1 MVVKVNEK
9 SVAAEPMNVG
19 GARQRLLT
27 PERVDNI
34 DVLLDRLTL
43 AAGASTRFE
52 PSTKSLAWL
61 HLLAGEAK
69 LETLHSRDRLSA
81 PHSAVLP
88 PGFPAT
94 ISTDDGASL
103 LHVEIPDAGR
113 LDKGFSNTTP
123 LFTVINWTREPV
135 LKAKS
140 DGRMRIALVSPELC
154 QTAAIKI
161 QMVIY
166 PPGATASSYHHEGAA
181 SFMYILSGRGEAW
194 ANGQR
199 LPIQPGDVVYFS
211 ARERHHL
218 KAADD
223 SELRFLVFYAPGE
236 FKTIWADPSKASA
249 WISTERDINGYQTA
263 QDERERRA
271 FSDGLMP
278 GPL

>member
-19 GARQRLLT
+19 VARQRLLT
-27 PERVDNI
+27 PERVDNV

-43 AAGASTRFE
+43 AAGVSTRFE
-52 PSTKSLAWL
+52 PSAKSLAWL

-69 LETLHSRDRLSA
+69 LVETHYQQRLSDN
-81 PHSAVLP
+81 HSVFLP

-94 ISTDDGASL
+94 VSTDDGASL
-103 LHVEIPDAGR
+103 LYIEILDAGR

-123 LFTVINWTREPV
+123 LFTVVNWTRGLV
-135 LKAKS
+135 FKSKS
-140 DGRMRIALVSPELC
+140 DGRMRVALVSPELC

-166 PPGATASSYHHEGAA
+166 PPGSTASSYHHEGAV
-181 SFMYILSGRGEAW
+181 SFMYILGGRGEAW

-199 LPIQPGDVVYFS
+199 LPIQPGDVIYFR

-223 SELRFLVFYAPGE
+223 SELRFLVFYAPGQ

-249 WISTERDINGYQTA
+249 WISTERDINGYPTA
-263 QDERERRA
+263 QAERERRERKE
-271 FSDGLMP
+271 SLGW
-278 GPL
+278 

>member
-1 MVVKVNEK
+1 MVVKINEK
-9 SVAAEPMNVG
+9 SVAAQPMNVG
-19 GARQRLLT
+19 VARQRLLT
-27 PERVDNI
+27 PERVDNV

-43 AAGASTRFE
+43 AAGVSIRFE
-52 PSTKSLAWL
+52 RLAKSLAWL

-69 LETLHSRDRLSA
+69 LETLYRERLLDT
-81 PHSAVLP
+81 HSAFLP
-88 PGFPAT
+88 SGFPAT
-94 ISTDDGASL
+94 LSTDNGVSL
-103 LHVEIPDAGR
+103 LYAEIPDAER
-113 LDKGFSNTTP
+113 LDKSFSNTTP
-123 LFTVINWTREPV
+123 LFTVVNWTRELV
-135 LKAKS
+135 FKS
-140 DGRMRIALVSPELC
+140 KTDGRMRVALVGPELC

-166 PPGATASSYHHEGAA
+166 PAGSTASSYHHEGAA

-199 LPIQPGDVVYFS
+199 LPIQPGDVVYFR

-249 WISTERDINGYQTA
+249 WISTERDINGYPTA
-263 QDERERRA
+263 QAERERRA
-271 FSDGLMP
+271 GTQRTADF
-278 GPL
+278 

>member
-19 GARQRLLT
+19 VARQRLLT
-27 PERVDNI
+27 PERVANI

-52 PSTKSLAWL
+52 PSAKSLVWL

-69 LETLHSRDRLSA
+69 LETKYQQRLSDT
-81 PHSAVLP
+81 HSALLP
-88 PGFPAT
+88 PVFPGT
-94 ISTDDGASL
+94 ISTDDGTSL
-103 LHVEIPDAGR
+103 LYVEIPDAGR

-123 LFTVINWTREPV
+123 VFTVINWTREPV
-135 LKAKS
+135 FKAKS
-140 DGRMRIALVSPELC
+140 DGRMRVALVSPELC

-166 PPGATASSYHHEGAA
+166 PRGSTASSYHHEGAA

-199 LPIQPGDVVYFS
+199 LPIQPGDVVYFR

-223 SELRFLVFYAPGE
+223 SELRFLAFYAPGE

-249 WISTERDINGYQTA
+249 WISMNRDVSGNLTA
-263 QDERERRA
+263 QAERERTPW
-271 FSDGLMP
+271 S
-278 GPL
+278 

>member
-19 GARQRLLT
+19 VARQRLLT
-27 PERVDNI
+27 PARVDNV

-43 AAGASTRFE
+43 AAGVSTRFE
-52 PSTKSLAWL
+52 PSAKSLVWL
-61 HLLAGEAK
+61 HLLKGEAK
-69 LETLHSRDRLSA
+69 LEALYRERLSDT
-81 PHSAVLP
+81 HSAFLP

-94 ISTDDGASL
+94 ISTHDTASL
-103 LHVEIPDAGR
+103 LYVEIPDAGR

-135 LKAKS
+135 FKSKS
-140 DGRMRIALVSPELC
+140 DGRMRVALVSPELC

-166 PPGATASSYHHEGAA
+166 PPGSTASSYHHEDAA

-194 ANGQR
+194 ANGER
-199 LPIQPGDVVYFS
+199 LPIQPGDVVYFR

-223 SELRFLVFYAPGE
+223 SELRFLGVHAPGE
-236 FKTIWADPSKASA
+236 FKTIWADPSKASG
-249 WISTERDINGYQTA
+249 WISTELDINGYLPA
-263 QDERERRA
+263 EEERERRA
-271 FSDGLMP
+271 FNDRLR
-278 GPL
+278 

>member
-9 SVAAEPMNVG
+9 SVAPEPMNVG
-19 GARQRLLT
+19 IARQRLLA
-27 PERVDNI
+27 PERVDNV

-43 AAGASTRFE
+43 AAGVSTRFE
-52 PSTKSLAWL
+52 PSAKSLAWL
-61 HLLAGEAK
+61 NVLAGEAK
-69 LETLHSRDRLSA
+69 LETHYRETLSDT
-81 PHSAVLP
+81 HSALLP

-94 ISTDDGASL
+94 ISTQDAASL
-103 LHVEIPDAGR
+103 LYVEIPDAGR

-135 LKAKS
+135 VKSKS
-140 DGRMRIALVSPELC
+140 DGRMRVALVSPELC
-154 QTAAIKI
+154 RTAAIKI

-166 PPGATASSYHHEGAA
+166 PPGSTASSYHHEGAA
-181 SFMYILSGRGEAW
+181 SFMYILGGRGEAW

-199 LPIQPGDVVYFS
+199 LPIQPGDVVYFR
-211 ARERHHL
+211 AREQHHL

-223 SELRFLVFYAPGE
+223 SELRFLVFYAPGQ

-249 WISTERDINGYQTA
+249 WLSTERDINGYPTA

-271 FSDGLMP
+271 FLQGA
-278 GPL
+278 

>member
-9 SVAAEPMNVG
+9 SVAAEPMNAGVT
-19 GARQRLLT
+19 RQRLLT
-27 PERVDNI
+27 PERVDNV

-43 AAGASTRFE
+43 AAGVSTRFE
-52 PSTKSLAWL
+52 PSAKSLAWL

-69 LETLHSRDRLSA
+69 LETHYRERLSDT
-81 PHSAVLP
+81 HSAFLP

-103 LHVEIPDAGR
+103 LYIEIPDAGR

-135 LKAKS
+135 FKANS
-140 DGRMRIALVSPELC
+140 DGRMRVALVSPELC

-166 PPGATASSYHHEGAA
+166 PPGSTASSYHHEGAA

-194 ANGQR
+194 ADGQR
-199 LPIQPGDVVYFS
+199 LPIQPGDVVYFR

-223 SELRFLVFYAPGE
+223 SALRFLVFYAPGA

-249 WISTERDINGYQTA
+249 WISTERDINGGLTA
-263 QDERERRA
+263 QDERERR
-271 FSDGLMP
+271 SQWYL
-278 GPL
+278 